1 MRVAFWFYDE
11 WAHGTIHK
19 ALVKEFYKRGIYAD
33 LIPWQKKYAKDEKR
47 AMVDTYDIWVSS
59 PGRALNLLINH
70 WKVERNRI
78 VMISH
83 GEWDVA
89 EAVKHNNDLSTIKGY
104 GVISKRLIKYSMTK
118 GITAPISLLQNGIM
132 FDTFYRKPHDT
143 LNNIGYA
150 GKLKWEHHYDNV
162 TDLKRSYLVTNI
174 AEKTNTPV
182 VLPGYRSHLAM
193 PGFYKDV
200 DCIMMSSDI
209 QEACGLPIME
219 AAAAGRLPI
228 AARVGINADM
238 DNPTGIILPVDEEGF
253 VREGIEVIKE
263 LKDNPGLYKRKCLE
277 AQEFAREH
285 YDWSKV
291 IDPWINLIVN

>member
-1 MRVAFWFYDE
+1 MRVAFWIYDE
-11 WAHGTIHK
+11 WAFGSIHK
-19 ALVKEFYKRGIYAD
+19 ALIKEFYKRGIYAD
-33 LIPWQKKYAKDEKR
+33 LIPWQRTYTADEKR
-47 AMVDTYDIWVSS
+47 ALNDTYDIWVST
-59 PGRALNLLINH
+59 PGQALDLLVSE

-89 EAVKHNNDLSTIKGY
+89 EAVKYKNDLSSIKGY
-104 GVISKRLIKYSMTK
+104 GVISKRLVKYSMTK
-118 GITAPISLLQNGIM
+118 GITAPINLLQNGIL
-132 FDTFYRKPHDT
+132 FDTFYRRPHNT

-150 GKLKWEHHYDNV
+150 GKLKWENHYDNV
-162 TDLKRSYLVTNI
+162 TDMKRSYLVTQI
-174 AEKTNTPV
+174 AQKTNTPII
-182 VLPGYRSHLAM
+182 LPGNRSHLAM

-228 AARVGINADM
+228 AARVGINADV

-263 LKDNPGLYKRKCLE
+263 LKDNPGLYKQKCLE

-285 YDWSKV
+285 YDWSKF
-291 IDPWINLIVN
+291 IGPWIDLITK